1 MKCTDLLIQEH
12 KIILRAMDVLDHMAT
27 RVENSQPVAPE
38 DVETLLRFLRG
49 FADDHHQAQ
58 EESALF
64 PELMRTSAW
73 HEDPLRHM
81 VFEHDQERSLVD
93 GLEDA
98 LQIKDS
104 AVAPEH
110 QFLRPHAV
118 ETAVRAERAPAER
131 VAEIV
136 DPGGVAHVVAGQQ
149 R

>member
-73 HEDPLRHM
+73 HEDPDRKSTRLNSSHGYISYA
-81 VFEHDQERSLVD
+81 VFCL
-93 GLEDA
+93 
-98 LQIKDS
+98 KKKKK
-104 AVAPEH
+104 
-110 QFLRPHAV
+110 
-118 ETAVRAERAPAER
+118 
-131 VAEIV
+131 
-136 DPGGVAHVVAGQQ
+136 
-149 R
+149 